1 MSRSGLFFMQRG
13 FNMST
18 RTQLL
23 DDVNLRYRNTFTTDQ
38 KLVWINDYE
47 KDLFEIFEIDA
58 PPYNFTTLADEEYYA
73 IPNEIDINKIKVVN
87 IETSEGV
94 YEELPF
100 KRNDDKQYVSE
111 SEYWYTIISDL
122 FYINVPG
129 GAVVDR
135 NVYIY
140 HDVKPT
146 EWVTGNL
153 SLEPDTPKKYQEV
166 LKLHLL
172 EMIAGARKDID
183 MKSNYALEKEKKID
197 DFLWNMKQSEPEFIP
212 ATDVMPKISNG
223 RTYVRRL

>member
-1 MSRSGLFFMQRG
+1 
-13 FNMST
+13 MST

-23 DDVNLRYRNTFTTDQ
+23 DDVNLRYRNTFSTAN
-38 KLVWINDYE
+38 KLIWINDYE

-58 PPYNFTTLADEEYYA
+58 PPYNFTTVADEEYYA
-73 IPNEIDINKIKVVN
+73 IPSEIDINKIKVIN

-94 YEELPF
+94 YQELPF

-129 GAVVDR
+129 GAVVGR

-153 SLEPDTPKKYQEV
+153 SLEPDTPKKYQSI

-172 EMIAGARKDID
+172 EMIAKARKDID
-183 MKSNYALEKEKKID
+183 MGNNFMMDKEQKID
-197 DFLWNMKQSEPEFIP
+197 EFLWNMKQSEPEWVSP
-212 ATDVMPKISNG
+212 ADVNPKIYRSI
-223 RTYVRRL
+223 

>member
-1 MSRSGLFFMQRG
+1 MQRG

-23 DDVNLRYRNTFTTDQ
+23 DDVNLRYRNTFSTAN
-38 KLVWINDYE
+38 KLIWINDYE

-58 PPYNFTTLADEEYYA
+58 PPYNFTTVADEEYYA
-73 IPNEIDINKIKVVN
+73 IPSEIDINKIKVIN

-94 YEELPF
+94 YQELPF

-129 GAVVDR
+129 GAVDGR

-153 SLEPDTPKKYQEV
+153 SLEPSTPKKYQEV

-172 EMIAGARKDID
+172 EMIAGARKDLD

-197 DFLWNMKQSEPEFIP
+197 DFLWQMKQSEPNFI
-212 ATDVMPKISNG
+212 AVTDVNSKVRYG
-223 RTYVRRL
+223 RTNNYETWFKNR